1 LLQNILFALAY
12 FAVASLLVV
21 LTVFVFTMLTK
32 YNDWEEIGKGNL
44 AASMV
49 LGGKV
54 FGVGNIVRFAIISNE
69 TLIQSAIWGCI
80 GLVLLLAVYLCF
92 DWLTPKLN
100 VNDEIAA
107 GNKAVGFI
115 SMFFSI
121 TFSYVIGASI
131 T

>member
-1 LLQNILFALAY
+1 MLQSIFFALAY
-12 FAVASLLVV
+12 FAVASLIVV
-21 LTVFVFTMLTK
+21 ITVLVFTLLTK
-32 YNDWEEIGKGNL
+32 YNDWEEIAKGNT

-54 FGVGNIVRFAIISNE
+54 FGVGNIVHYAIISNE
-69 TLIQSAIWGCI
+69 TLMQSAMWGCI

-92 DWLTPKLN
+92 EWLTPKLN
-100 VNDEIAA
+100 VNNEIAA
-107 GNKAVGFI
+107 GNKAVGLM

-121 TFSYVIGASI
+121 TFSFVIGASI

>member
-1 LLQNILFALAY
+1 MLQNIEFALAY

-32 YNDWEEIGKGNL
+32 YNDWEEIGKGNM

-54 FGVGNIVRFAIISNE
+54 FGVGNIVHYAIISNE
-69 TLIQSAIWGCI
+69 TLMQSAIWGCA

-92 DWLTPKLN
+92 EWLTPKLN

-121 TFSYVIGASI
+121 TFSFVIGASI